1 MLRTTI
7 TRASRQVLPLKP
19 STSVRS
25 PLRAA
30 GRLLSTTSPARMASL
45 PTVAPPIS
53 TAFPSESFQLL
64 PEAEK
69 PGAAEDTLCQQQIK
83 GVEAWW
89 ASPRYEGI
97 KRDWTAADVVSKR
110 GSLQQSYPSSVMARK
125 LWNLVT
131 ERKIAGEPIH
141 TMGAIDP
148 VQMTQ
153 QAPHQEVLY
162 ISGWACSSVLTT
174 TNEVSPDFGDYP
186 YNTVPNQVQRMAKA
200 QSMHDRKQWF
210 LRSKMTPEERA
221 KTPYIDYFRPIIADG
236 DTGHGGL
243 TAVMKLAK
251 LFAEN
256 GAAGVHFEDQM
267 HGGKKCGHLAGKVL
281 VPTGEHIN
289 RLKAARF
296 QWDVMGTENLV
307 IARTDSESGK
317 LLSSSI
323 DVRDHEFILGVAD
336 PAVESLAETL
346 SAMEAKGASGAEI
359 DAFEAQWVK
368 STKLVTFNEAAVAHF
383 EAHGVDKA
391 KIDEYLHKTAADRDM
406 GVTARRKL
414 VNAITPNKPV
424 YWNWDIPRTREGFY
438 HFRAGMEAATK
449 RAIAFGPYADLLWVE
464 TGDPNVQVCRDLGR
478 AVRSVHPGKGLVYNL
493 SPSFN
498 WMAHGFTPETL
509 KSFIWDI
516 AKEGFVV
523 QLVSLAG
530 LHSTATISNELATK
544 FKTDGMAAY
553 VEVVQKREKDLGVD
567 VLTHQK
573 WSGANYV
580 DAILGHVQS
589 GSSGSKS
596 MGEGNTEGQFH

>member
-1 MLRTTI
+1 
-7 TRASRQVLPLKP
+7 
-19 STSVRS
+19 
-25 PLRAA
+25 
-30 GRLLSTTSPARMASL
+30 MASL
-45 PTVAPPIS
+45 PPVTPPVS

-64 PEAEK
+64 PETQK
-69 PGAAEDTLCQQQIK
+69 PGAAEDALLQQQIK
-83 GVEAWW
+83 DVEEWW
-89 ASPRYEGI
+89 ASPRYAGI

-125 LWNLVT
+125 LWNLIR
-131 ERKIAGEPIH
+131 EREAAGEPIH

-162 ISGWACSSVLTT
+162 ISGWACSSVLTS

-210 LRSKMTPEERA
+210 LRTKMSPEERA
-221 KTPYIDYFRPIIADG
+221 KTPYTDYLRPIIADG

-281 VPTGEHIN
+281 VPTGEQIN

-336 PAVESLAETL
+336 PAVEPLAETL
-346 SAMEAKGASGAEI
+346 AAMEAKGVSGAEI

-368 STKLVTFNEAAVAHF
+368 STNLFTFDEAAVAHF
-383 EAHGVDKA
+383 EAQGVDKS
-391 KIDEYLHKTAADRDM
+391 KIAEYQRKVAEERDM
-406 GVTARRKL
+406 GITSRRKL
-414 VNAITPNKPV
+414 ANAITPNSPV
-424 YWNWDIPRTREGFY
+424 YWDWDVPRTREGFY

-449 RAIAFGPYADLLWVE
+449 RAIAYGPYADLLWVE
-464 TGDPNVQVCRDLGR
+464 TGDPNVQVCADLGR
-478 AVRSVHPGKGLVYNL
+478 AVRAAHPGKGLVYNL

-498 WMAHGFTPETL
+498 WMTHGFTPETL

-516 AKEGFVV
+516 ALEGFVV

-553 VEVVQKREKDLGVD
+553 VEVVQKREKELGVD

-573 WSGANYV
+573 WSGASYV
-580 DAILGHVQS
+580 DAILGHIQS
-589 GSSGSKS
+589 GSSSSKS